1 MLLKEYIKIYDNI
14 IPVQHIAQ
22 ILKIYSN
29 KEFQQGRVG
38 DERSNRVDTKLRK
51 TLIYGLGNLV
61 DSLTDVHWFN
71 LLGYYISNGLNLY
84 RQELDPTMRD
94 FCQNRINE
102 IQILKYFEGYFYN
115 YHVDSGG
122 NHHRNMSCIIFLNND
137 YEGGEL
143 VFKDQASDEELEIKV
158 KPGRMILWP
167 SNFLFPHKVREVKKG
182 IRYSIVSW
190 II

>member
-14 IPVQHIAQ
+14 IPVQHISQ

-29 KEFQQGRVG
+29 KEFQHGRVG
-38 DERSNRVDTKLRK
+38 DQRSNRVDTKIRK

-71 LLGYYISNGLNLY
+71 LLGYYIGSGLNLY
-84 RQELDPTMRD
+84 RQELDPTMKD

-115 YHVDSGG
+115 YHVDGG
-122 NHHRNMSCIIFLNND
+122 SHHRNMSCIIFLNND

-158 KPGRMILWP
+158 QPGRMILWP
-167 SNFLFPHKVREVKKG
+167 SNFLFPHKVKEVKKG

-190 II
+190 VI